1 MTTASPSLAPA
12 HLDSLVA
19 LRLLGV
25 TAAPLGLRLV
35 LTIARSALD
44 FLNHGSAILAVAIF
58 VWRTRR

>member
-1 MTTASPSLAPA
+1 MTTASTSLAPA
-12 HLDSLVA
+12 HLDSQVT

-35 LTIARSALD
+35 LTVARSALD